1 MRPLCVVKA
10 DLVVDNLFGLKAVGD
25 LVQIHCL
32 LLQGSPEPLD
42 EDVVQIA
49 APPIHRDFDIGLRQ
63 RFDRIRARV
72 LATLDALLSVKPR
85 FEPE

>member
-10 DLVVDNLFGLKAVGD
+10 DLVVDDLFGLKAIVD

-49 APPIHRDFDIGLRQ
+49 AAPIHRIFDIGLRECL
-63 RFDRIRARV
+63 DPIRARV

-85 FEPE
+85 FEPD